1 MLQETRFGMQT
12 QSRLLAADES
22 DQPRQSTQDV
32 SIDPAIARAKR
43 QRRWI
48 ILAGG
53 STVLVLTGVWLV
65 SSWLSTT
72 IIMPR
77 DRVRIAEVTRGHFVS
92 DIAAQGTAVAAVSP
106 MLYAPA
112 AGTVSL
118 RAKAGDA
125 VTQNQVLATLD
136 SPLLINEFARERAT
150 LDSLDV
156 ALQHQAI
163 EMRRQRLQD
172 QQTTDL
178 ANVEMKAAEREF
190 RRMEE
195 AFAKGSIPRR
205 DVDRAKD
212 TLEETNLKYQHALQN
227 AQMQGESLDSDL
239 ETKRIERERQ
249 KLVVAGLQRRVN
261 DLSIR
266 SPLNGMIGN
275 LVVNDRTA
283 VSESAAL
290 LTVVDLSVLDVEF
303 RVPESYGDS
312 LAISMAAKIT
322 FDGKVYDASV
332 VSISPEVKDNEVSGH
347 ARFTENAPPSLR
359 QNQRLNLAIILDSR
373 DGVLKVERGA
383 FANAGDSAY
392 VIKDDLAVRRRILI
406 GASSA
411 GEVEILGGLT
421 VGDRIIVS
429 DTTEFKNVPVVRLV
443 N

>member
-1 MLQETRFGMQT
+1 MLQETRLGMQT
-12 QSRLLAADES
+12 RSRLLAADES
-22 DQPRQSTQDV
+22 DQPHQSTQDV
-32 SIDPAIARAKR
+32 PIDPAIGRAKR
-43 QRRWI
+43 RRRWI

-53 STVLVLTGVWLV
+53 STVFVLTGGWLV
-65 SSWLSTT
+65 TSWLSTT
-72 IIMPR
+72 IIVPR
-77 DRVRIAEVTRGHFVS
+77 ARVRIAEVTRGHFVS
-92 DIAAQGTAVAAVSP
+92 DIAAQGSAVAAVSP

-156 ALQHQAI
+156 TLQHQAI

-190 RRMEE
+190 RRMED
-195 AFAKGSIPRR
+195 AFAQGAIPRR

-212 TLEETNLKYQHALQN
+212 TLDEANLKYEHALKN

-239 ETKRIERERQ
+239 KTKRIERERQ

-261 DLSIR
+261 DLSVR
-266 SPLNGMIGN
+266 SPLNGMVGG
-275 LVVNDRTA
+275 LAVNDRTA

-303 RVPESYGDS
+303 RVPESYADS
-312 LAISMAAKIT
+312 LAVGMPAKIT
-322 FDGKVYDASV
+322 FDGKVYDANV
-332 VSISPEVKDNEVSGH
+332 ASISPEVKDNEVSGR

-359 QNQRLNLAIILDSR
+359 QNQRLNVAIVLDSR

-392 VIKDDLAVRRRILI
+392 VIKDDLATRRRILI

-429 DTTEFKNVPVVRLV
+429 DTTEFKNVPVVRLI

>member
-1 MLQETRFGMQT
+1 MLQETRLGMQT

-22 DQPRQSTQDV
+22 GQPRQSAQDAP
-32 SIDPAIARAKR
+32 IDPAIGRAKR

-53 STVLVLTGVWLV
+53 SMVLVLTGVWLV

-72 IIMPR
+72 IIVPR
-77 DRVRIAEVTRGHFVS
+77 ARVRIAEVTRGHFVS

-136 SPLLINEFARERAT
+136 SPLLINEFAREGAT

-156 ALQHQAI
+156 ALQRQAI

-190 RRMEE
+190 RRMED
-195 AFAKGSIPRR
+195 AFAQGAIPRR

-212 TLEETNLKYQHALQN
+212 TLDEANLKYEHALQN

-266 SPLNGMIGN
+266 SPLNGMVGS
-275 LVVNDRTA
+275 LAVNDRTA
-283 VSESAAL
+283 VGELAAL
-290 LTVVDLSVLDVEF
+290 LTVVDLSALDVEF
-303 RVPESYGDS
+303 RVPESYADS
-312 LAISMAAKIT
+312 LAIGMLAKIT
-322 FDGKVYDASV
+322 FDGKVYDAKV
-332 VSISPEVKDNEVSGH
+332 VSISPEVKDNEVSGR

-359 QNQRLNLAIILDSR
+359 QNQRLNLAIVLDSR

-392 VIKDDLAVRRRILI
+392 VVKDDLATRRRILI

-411 GEVEILGGLT
+411 GEVEILRGLA
-421 VGDRIIVS
+421 VGDQVIVT
-429 DTTEFKNVPVVRLV
+429 DTAEFKNVPVVRLI

>member
-1 MLQETRFGMQT
+1 MLQETRLGMQT
-12 QSRLLAADES
+12 RSRLLAADES

-32 SIDPAIARAKR
+32 PINPAIGRAKR
-43 QRRWI
+43 RRRWI

-53 STVLVLTGVWLV
+53 STVFVLTGAWLV
-65 SSWLSTT
+65 TSWLSTT
-72 IIMPR
+72 IIVPR
-77 DRVRIAEVTRGHFVS
+77 ARVRIAEVTRGHFVS
-92 DIAAQGTAVAAVSP
+92 DIAAQGSAVAAVSP

-156 ALQHQAI
+156 TLQHQAI

-190 RRMEE
+190 RRMED
-195 AFAKGSIPRR
+195 AFAQGAIPRR

-212 TLEETNLKYQHALQN
+212 TLDEANLKYEHALKN

-239 ETKRIERERQ
+239 KTKRIERERQ

-261 DLSIR
+261 DLSVR
-266 SPLNGMIGN
+266 SPLNGMVGG
-275 LVVNDRTA
+275 LAVNDRTA
-283 VSESAAL
+283 VSESAPL

-303 RVPESYGDS
+303 RVPESYADS
-312 LAISMAAKIT
+312 LAVGMPATIT
-322 FDGKVYDASV
+322 FDGKVYDANV
-332 VSISPEVKDNEVSGH
+332 ASISPEVKDNEVSGR

-359 QNQRLNLAIILDSR
+359 QNQRLNVAIVLDSR

-392 VIKDDLAVRRRILI
+392 VIKDDLATRRRILI

-421 VGDRIIVS
+421 VGDQVIVS
-429 DTTEFKNVPVVRLV
+429 DTSEFKNVPVVRLI

>member
-1 MLQETRFGMQT
+1 MLQETRLGMQT

-22 DQPRQSTQDV
+22 GQPRQSAQDAP
-32 SIDPAIARAKR
+32 IDPAIGRAKR

-53 STVLVLTGVWLV
+53 SMVLVLTGVWLV

-72 IIMPR
+72 IIVPR
-77 DRVRIAEVTRGHFVS
+77 ARVRIAEVTRGHFVS

-136 SPLLINEFARERAT
+136 SPLLINEFAREGAT

-156 ALQHQAI
+156 ALQRQAI

-190 RRMEE
+190 RRMED
-195 AFAKGSIPRR
+195 AFAQGAIPRR

-212 TLEETNLKYQHALQN
+212 TLDEANLKYEHALQN

-266 SPLNGMIGN
+266 SPLNGMVGS
-275 LVVNDRTA
+275 LAVNDRTA
-283 VSESAAL
+283 VGESAAL
-290 LTVVDLSVLDVEF
+290 LTVVDLSALDVEF
-303 RVPESYGDS
+303 RVPESYADS
-312 LAISMAAKIT
+312 LAIGMLAKIT
-322 FDGKVYDASV
+322 FDGKVYDAKV
-332 VSISPEVKDNEVSGH
+332 VSISPEVKDNEVSGR

-359 QNQRLNLAIILDSR
+359 QNQRLNLAIVLDSR
-373 DGVLKVERGA
+373 DGILKVERGA

-392 VIKDDLAVRRRILI
+392 VVKDDLATRRRILI

-411 GEVEILGGLT
+411 GEVEILRGLA
-421 VGDRIIVS
+421 VGDQVIVT
-429 DTTEFKNVPVVRLV
+429 DTAEFKNVPVVRLI

>member
-1 MLQETRFGMQT
+1 MQT
-12 QSRLLAADES
+12 QSRLLAVDES
-22 DQPRQSTQDV
+22 AQPRQSTQDV
-32 SIDPAIARAKR
+32 PIDPAIGRAKR

-65 SSWLSTT
+65 SSWLSAT
-72 IIMPR
+72 IIVPR
-77 DRVRIAEVTRGHFVS
+77 ARVRIAEVTRGLFVS

-156 ALQHQAI
+156 ALQRQAI

-195 AFAKGSIPRR
+195 AFAQGAIPRR
-205 DVDRAKD
+205 DADRAKD
-212 TLEETNLKYQHALQN
+212 TLDEAHLKYAHALQN
-227 AQMQGESLDSDL
+227 ARMQGESLDSDL

-249 KLVVAGLQRRVN
+249 KLVVAGLQRRVD
-261 DLSIR
+261 DLSVR
-266 SPLNGMIGN
+266 SPLNGMVGS
-275 LVVNDRTA
+275 LAVNDRTA

-290 LTVVDLSVLDVEF
+290 LTVVDLSALDVEF
-303 RVPESYGDS
+303 RVPESYADS
-312 LAISMAAKIT
+312 LAIGMPAKIT
-322 FDGKVYDASV
+322 FDGKVYEANV
-332 VSISPEVKDNEVSGH
+332 VSISPEVKDNEVSGR
-347 ARFTENAPPSLR
+347 ARFTKNAPPSLR
-359 QNQRLNLAIILDSR
+359 QNQRLNVAIVLDSR

-392 VIKDDLAVRRRILI
+392 VINDDLATRRRILI

-421 VGDRIIVS
+421 AGDRIIVS
-429 DTTEFKNVPVVRLV
+429 DTTEFKNVPVVRLI

>member
-1 MLQETRFGMQT
+1 MLQETRLGMQT

-22 DQPRQSTQDV
+22 GQPRQSAQDAP
-32 SIDPAIARAKR
+32 IDPAIGRAKR

-53 STVLVLTGVWLV
+53 SMVLVLTGVWLV

-72 IIMPR
+72 IIVPR
-77 DRVRIAEVTRGHFVS
+77 ARVRIAEVTRGHFVS

-136 SPLLINEFARERAT
+136 SPLLINEFAREGAT

-156 ALQHQAI
+156 ALQRQAI

-190 RRMEE
+190 RRMED
-195 AFAKGSIPRR
+195 AFAQGAIPRR

-212 TLEETNLKYQHALQN
+212 TLDEANLKYEHALQN

-266 SPLNGMIGN
+266 SPLNGMVGS
-275 LVVNDRTA
+275 LAVNDRTA
-283 VSESAAL
+283 VGELAAL
-290 LTVVDLSVLDVEF
+290 LTVVDLSALDVEF
-303 RVPESYGDS
+303 RVPESYADS
-312 LAISMAAKIT
+312 LAIGMLAKIT
-322 FDGKVYDASV
+322 FDGKVYDAKV
-332 VSISPEVKDNEVSGH
+332 VSISPEVKDNEVSGR

-359 QNQRLNLAIILDSR
+359 QNQRLNLAIVLDSR
-373 DGVLKVERGA
+373 DGILKVERGA

-392 VIKDDLAVRRRILI
+392 VVKDDLATRRRILI

-411 GEVEILGGLT
+411 GEVEILRGLA
-421 VGDRIIVS
+421 VGDQVIVT
-429 DTTEFKNVPVVRLV
+429 DTAEFKNVPVVRLI

>member
-1 MLQETRFGMQT
+1 MQT
-12 QSRLLAADES
+12 QGRLLAVDES
-22 DQPRQSTQDV
+22 AQPRQSTQDV
-32 SIDPAIARAKR
+32 PIDPAIGRAKR

-65 SSWLSTT
+65 SSWLSAT
-72 IIMPR
+72 IIVPR
-77 DRVRIAEVTRGHFVS
+77 ARVRIAEVTRGLFVS

-156 ALQHQAI
+156 ALQRQAI

-195 AFAKGSIPRR
+195 AFAQGAIPRR

-212 TLEETNLKYQHALQN
+212 TLDEANLKYAHALQN
-227 AQMQGESLDSDL
+227 AQMQGGSLDSDL

-249 KLVVAGLQRRVN
+249 KLVVTGLQRRVN

-266 SPLNGMIGN
+266 SPLNGMVGS
-275 LVVNDRTA
+275 LAVNDRTA

-303 RVPESYGDS
+303 RVPESYADS
-312 LAISMAAKIT
+312 LAIGMPAKIT
-322 FDGKVYDASV
+322 FDGKLYEANV
-332 VSISPEVKDNEVSGH
+332 VSISPEVKDNEVNGR
-347 ARFTENAPPSLR
+347 ARFTKNAPPSLR
-359 QNQRLNLAIILDSR
+359 QNQRLYVAIVLDSR

-392 VIKDDLAVRRRILI
+392 VINDDLATRRRILI

-429 DTTEFKNVPVVRLV
+429 DTAEFKNMPVVRLI

>member
-12 QSRLLAADES
+12 QSRLLAADAS

-32 SIDPAIARAKR
+32 SIDPAIGRAKR

-72 IIMPR
+72 IIVPR
-77 DRVRIAEVTRGHFVS
+77 DRVRIAEVTRGYFVS

-125 VTQNQVLATLD
+125 VTQNQVLGTLD

-156 ALQHQAI
+156 ALRHQAI
-163 EMRRQRLQD
+163 EMRRQQLQD

-195 AFAKGSIPRR
+195 AFAKGAIPRR

-212 TLEETNLKYQHALQN
+212 TLEEANLKYEHALQN

-239 ETKRIERERQ
+239 KTKRIERERQ

-266 SPLNGMIGN
+266 SPLNGMVGT

-303 RVPESYGDS
+303 RVPESYADS
-312 LAISMAAKIT
+312 LAIGMPAKIT
-322 FDGKVYDASV
+322 FDGKAYDANV
-332 VSISPEVKDNEVSGH
+332 VSISPEVKDNEVSGR
-347 ARFTENAPPSLR
+347 ARFTENAPPNLR
-359 QNQRLNLAIILDSR
+359 QNQRLNLAIVLDSR
-373 DGVLKVERGA
+373 DGVVKVERGA

-392 VIKDDLAVRRRILI
+392 VIRDDLAVRRRILI

>member
-1 MLQETRFGMQT
+1 MLQETRFGMPT
-12 QSRLLAADES
+12 QSRLLGADES
-22 DQPRQSTQDV
+22 DQPRQSAQDV
-32 SIDPAIARAKR
+32 PIDPAIGRAKR

-48 ILAGG
+48 FLACG

-72 IIMPR
+72 IVVPR
-77 DRVRIAEVTRGHFVS
+77 ARVRIAEVTRGHFVS

-156 ALQHQAI
+156 ALQRQAI

-190 RRMEE
+190 RRMGD
-195 AFAKGSIPRR
+195 AFAQGAIPRR

-212 TLEETNLKYQHALQN
+212 TLDEANLKYEHALQN
-227 AQMQGESLDSDL
+227 AQMQGKSLDSDL

-266 SPLNGMIGN
+266 SPLNGMVGS
-275 LVVNDRTA
+275 LAVNDRTA

-290 LTVVDLSVLDVEF
+290 LTVVDLSVLDVAF
-303 RVPESYGDS
+303 RVPESYADS
-312 LAISMAAKIT
+312 LAIGMPAKIT
-322 FDGKVYDASV
+322 FDGKMYDANV
-332 VSISPEVKDNEVSGH
+332 VSISPEVKDNEVSGR
-347 ARFTENAPPSLR
+347 ARFTENAPRSLR
-359 QNQRLNLAIILDSR
+359 QNQRLNLAIVLDSR

-392 VIKDDLAVRRRILI
+392 VIKDDLATRRRILI

-421 VGDRIIVS
+421 VGDQIIVS
-429 DTTEFKNVPVVRLV
+429 DTSEFKNVPVVRLI

>member
-1 MLQETRFGMQT
+1 MLQETRLGMQT
-12 QSRLLAADES
+12 QSRLLAADERG
-22 DQPRQSTQDV
+22 QPRQSAQDAP
-32 SIDPAIARAKR
+32 IDPAIGRAKR

-53 STVLVLTGVWLV
+53 SMVLVLTGVWLV

-72 IIMPR
+72 IIVPR
-77 DRVRIAEVTRGHFVS
+77 ARVRIAEVTRGHFVS

-156 ALQHQAI
+156 ALQRQAI

-190 RRMEE
+190 RRMED
-195 AFAKGSIPRR
+195 AFAQGAIPRR

-212 TLEETNLKYQHALQN
+212 TLDEANLKYEHALQN

-266 SPLNGMIGN
+266 SPLSGMVGS
-275 LVVNDRTA
+275 LAVNDRTA
-283 VSESAAL
+283 VGESAAL

-303 RVPESYGDS
+303 RVPESYADS
-312 LAISMAAKIT
+312 LAIGMLAKIT
-322 FDGKVYDASV
+322 FDGKVYDAKV
-332 VSISPEVKDNEVSGH
+332 VSISPEVKDNEVSGR

-359 QNQRLNLAIILDSR
+359 QNQRLNLAIVLDSR

-392 VIKDDLAVRRRILI
+392 VVKDDLATRRRILI

-411 GEVEILGGLT
+411 GEVEILRGLA
-421 VGDRIIVS
+421 VGDQVIVT
-429 DTTEFKNVPVVRLV
+429 DTAEFKNVPVVRLI

>member
-1 MLQETRFGMQT
+1 MLQETRFGMPT

-22 DQPRQSTQDV
+22 DQPRQSAQDV
-32 SIDPAIARAKR
+32 PIDPAIGRAKR

-48 ILAGG
+48 FLACG

-72 IIMPR
+72 IVVPR
-77 DRVRIAEVTRGHFVS
+77 ARVRIAEVTRGHFVS

-156 ALQHQAI
+156 ALQRQAI

-190 RRMEE
+190 RRMGD
-195 AFAKGSIPRR
+195 AFAQGAIPRR

-212 TLEETNLKYQHALQN
+212 TLDEANLKYEHALQN
-227 AQMQGESLDSDL
+227 AQMQGKSLDSDL

-266 SPLNGMIGN
+266 SPLNGMVGS
-275 LVVNDRTA
+275 LAVNDRTA

-290 LTVVDLSVLDVEF
+290 LTVVDLSVLDVAF
-303 RVPESYGDS
+303 RVPESYADS
-312 LAISMAAKIT
+312 LAIGMPAKIT
-322 FDGKVYDASV
+322 FDGKMYDANV
-332 VSISPEVKDNEVSGH
+332 VSISPEVKDNEVSGR
-347 ARFTENAPPSLR
+347 ARFTENAPRSLR
-359 QNQRLNLAIILDSR
+359 QNQRLNLAIVLDSR

-392 VIKDDLAVRRRILI
+392 VVKDDLATRRRILI

-411 GEVEILGGLT
+411 GEVEILRGLA
-421 VGDRIIVS
+421 VGDQVIVT
-429 DTTEFKNVPVVRLV
+429 DTAEFKNVPVVRLI